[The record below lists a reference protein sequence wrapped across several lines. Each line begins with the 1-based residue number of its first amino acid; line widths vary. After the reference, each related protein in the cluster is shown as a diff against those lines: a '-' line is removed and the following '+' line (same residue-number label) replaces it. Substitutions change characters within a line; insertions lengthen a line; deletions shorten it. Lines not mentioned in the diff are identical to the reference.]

1 MIYIGDTM
9 SYIKLNNNNEHLSLG
24 NLFNQIKKLSINKSS
39 AIQTEIFCILFN
51 IDNISDTTVGNYC
64 TGYRAIGNQYKQ
76 IYLNYKK
83 KYPKDNTILLETI
96 NNLISIIEGIIHNYQ
111 TINDLNTNE
120 NLKKLTTNLF
130 NIAKNDI
137 SVPNT
142 LKKEILNQI
151 NNKEYYQALINML
164 FFIILEKKQPIKNDD
179 LIIETIQDILN
190 NTNISI
196 SNLKKYLEIQFKEG
210 ISLIPSLKKLAKEN
224 NPYALFEL
232 GNMEYNGI
240 ISGTCRYELAYNYH
254 LQAANLNHP
263 ASNWMISH
271 MILNKKIGSLSD
283 DDISLAWS
291 YLMKAKSLNS
301 ISSLNTIGLCYLHGT
316 NPQKEINLNLAITY
330 FKEAANKAYPY
341 AYNNLGLI
349 YEKQKDY
356 QKALSYYLKSANL
369 EESWACNKV
378 GEFYRLGLGTNKDL
392 SISYKYY
399 LLGSESPIKNLY
411 PWNIL
416 NLVKYFY
423 LEGSAIIGI
432 EKDLDKSIILLEKI
446 NYLEEA
452 QELLLYTYY
461 QRYLTN
467 KSTDNLNNTLK
478 YLDILN
484 SNPKIN
490 FKQKKEIETTLQN
503 LSTKITLPNNPSH

>member
-1 MIYIGDTM
+1 
-9 SYIKLNNNNEHLSLG
+9 
-24 NLFNQIKKLSINKSS
+24 
-39 AIQTEIFCILFN
+39 
-51 IDNISDTTVGNYC
+51 
-64 TGYRAIGNQYKQ
+64 
-76 IYLNYKK
+76 
-83 KYPKDNTILLETI
+83 
-96 NNLISIIEGIIHNYQ
+96 
-111 TINDLNTNE
+111 
-120 NLKKLTTNLF
+120 
-130 NIAKNDI
+130 
-137 SVPNT
+137 
-142 LKKEILNQI
+142 
-151 NNKEYYQALINML
+151 ML

-423 LEGSAIIGI
+423 LEGSAILGI